1 MKNSKDIIIQ
11 LYFIEKFRPVDIAI
25 KLNISKSAVTQVLQ
39 KDERYT
45 EEKARRKE
53 QNRIKHKENTNKLKK
68 AKRKNEQFKNNV
80 DDLIL
85 KNMHNQASVELS
97 KSKRLN
103 NMAYRNWN
111 KSAYKYNSKR
121 KGFEF
126 REELGRS
133 YDVPKF
139 IKVEV

>member
-1 MKNSKDIIIQ
+1 MKNNKDIIIQ

-45 EEKARRKE
+45 EEKAIRKE
-53 QNRIKHKENTNKLKK
+53 QNKIKHKENSNKLKK

-85 KNMHNQASVELS
+85 KNMHNQASIELS

>member
-1 MKNSKDIIIQ
+1 MKNNKDTIIK
-11 LYFIEKFRPVDIAI
+11 LYFIDKLRPVDIATE
-25 KLNISKSAVTQVLQ
+25 LNISKSAVTQVLQ
-39 KDERYT
+39 RDERYT
-45 EEKARRKE
+45 AEKTRRKE
-53 QNRIKHKENTNKLKK
+53 ENEVKHKENTNSYIKE
-68 AKRKNEQFKNNV
+68 KRKEIQFKNNV

-85 KNMHNQASVELS
+85 KNRHNEASAELS
-97 KSKRLN
+97 EHKGLN

-111 KSAYKYNSKR
+111 KSAYEYNAKR

-126 REELGRS
+126 RKELGRS

>member
-1 MKNSKDIIIQ
+1 MKNNKDTIIQ
-11 LYFIEKFRPVDIAI
+11 LYFIEKFRPVDIATE
-25 KLNISKSAVTQVLQ
+25 LNISKSAVTQVLQ
-39 KDERYT
+39 KDVRYT
-45 EEKARRKE
+45 AEKARRKV
-53 QNRIKHKENTNKLKK
+53 QNKIKHKEYTNNFKK
-68 AKRKNEQFKNNV
+68 AKRKANQFKNNV

-85 KNMHNQASVELS
+85 KNMHNQASAELS
-97 KSKRLN
+97 KGKKLN

-111 KSAYKYNSKR
+111 KSAYEYNSRR

-126 REELGRS
+126 RKELGRS

>member
-1 MKNSKDIIIQ
+1 MKNNKDTIIQ
-11 LYFIEKFRPVDIAI
+11 LYFIEKFRPVDIATE
-25 KLNISKSAVTQVLQ
+25 LNISKSAVTQVLQ
-39 KDERYT
+39 KDVRYT
-45 EEKARRKE
+45 AEKARRKE
-53 QNRIKHKENTNKLKK
+53 QNKIKHKEDTNNLKK
-68 AKRKNEQFKNNV
+68 AKRKTNQFKNNV

-85 KNMHNQASVELS
+85 KNMHNQASAELS
-97 KSKRLN
+97 KGKKLN

-111 KSAYKYNSKR
+111 KSAYEYNSKR

-126 REELGRS
+126 RKELGRS

>member
-1 MKNSKDIIIQ
+1 MKNNKDTIIQ
-11 LYFIEKFRPVDIAI
+11 LYFIEKYKPVDIAT
-25 KLNISKSAVTQVLQ
+25 KLNISKSAVTQILQ
-39 KDERYT
+39 KDDRYAA
-45 EEKARRKE
+45 EKEIRKE
-53 QNRIKHKENTNKLKK
+53 QNKKKHKENTNDFIKK
-68 AKRKNEQFKNNV
+68 TRNANQFKNNV

-85 KNMHNQASVELS
+85 KNMHNQASAELS
-97 KSKRLN
+97 KGKRLN

-111 KSAYKYNSKR
+111 KSAYEYNSKR

-126 REELGRS
+126 RKELGRA

>member
-1 MKNSKDIIIQ
+1 MKNNKDIIIQ
-11 LYFIEKFRPVDIAI
+11 LYFIEKFRPVDIAN

-45 EEKARRKE
+45 EEKAIRKE
-53 QNRIKHKENTNKLKK
+53 QNKIKHKENSNKLKK

>member
-1 MKNSKDIIIQ
+1 MKNNKDTIIQ
-11 LYFIEKFRPVDIAI
+11 LYFIEKFRPVDIATE
-25 KLNISKSAVTQVLQ
+25 LNISKSAVTQVLQ

-45 EEKARRKE
+45 LEKARRKE
-53 QNRIKHKENTNKLKK
+53 QNQNKHKENTNNFIKVTRK
-68 AKRKNEQFKNNV
+68 ANQFKNNV

-85 KNMHNQASVELS
+85 KNMHNQASAELS
-97 KSKRLN
+97 KAKKLN

-111 KSAYKYNSKR
+111 KSAYEYNSKR

-126 REELGRS
+126 RKELGRS